1 MGMGRGAAG
10 VIIGDALSSFFVI
23 VISWCDTLF
32 PLAAATAGTKD
43 SAINPKAKHLAM
55 KVSFGVS
62 SPLARR
68 ASGPWVHPLAGWLP
82 SADIPRHNSCLLV
95 V

>member
-1 MGMGRGAAG
+1 MGRAAAG
-10 VIIGDALSSFFVI
+10 VIIGDALSSLFVI

-32 PLAAATAGTKD
+32 PFTKD

-55 KVSFGVS
+55 RVSYGVY

-68 ASGPWVHPLAGWLP
+68 AAEDLN
-82 SADIPRHNSCLLV
+82 RRE
-95 V
+95 